1 MLVVIASI
9 ILLLIL
15 GSLWWFHR
23 SDGAPK
29 LPLHSNLRVTLTVVA
44 QQVSDKRVHD
54 FDDACARAACS

>member
-9 ILLLIL
+9 IMLLIL

-23 SDGAPK
+23 TDEAPK
-29 LPLHSNLRVTLTVVA
+29 LPLHSSLRVNLTVVA